1 MATKVIPVQVC
12 DVCGQPADGGP
23 LRFGWDLINYEID
36 LCPQHRESIAASME
50 GMVKAARR
58 LGAPPTS
65 VEVPRPPRTVHDQ
78 VSTPQVRA
86 WALANKVPGVSDRG
100 RIPAKVV
107 QAYLDA
113 QDSK

>member
-58 LGAPPTS
+58 LGLPPHPWRS
-65 VEVPRPPRTVHDQ
+65 PARP
-78 VSTPQVRA
+78 
-86 WALANKVPGVSDRG
+86 G
-100 RIPAKVV
+100 R
-107 QAYLDA
+107 
-113 QDSK
+113 SMTR